1 MDENMLRMQQ
11 EAVERVRQMQER
23 ARKFVEKDE
32 APESHDASNKNTWDH
47 KAVQQSSSKQNLLK
61 ANKND
66 NTLLGGFIDDQEQLL
81 LLILAVLLIK
91 SEARIELVLALL
103 YIAM

>member
-32 APESHDASNKNTWDH
+32 APESHAASNKNP
-47 KAVQQSSSKQNLLK
+47 KAIQQSCPKQNLLQ

-66 NTLLGGFIDDQEQLL
+66 NSLLGGFIGDQEQLL